1 MVICFRLVVVD
12 KLAHLQLALHAA
24 GLSGQIGQLA
34 HCAHNREPSTLY
46 TQTTHNGLRFMLP
59 ALAVRSDSL
68 HTAHATGSRLHSTH
82 RQHTMACASC
92 CQPYRSDRTA
102 CTLRTQ
108 QAAVYTQTPHNGL
121 RFMLPALAV
130 RSDSLHTA
138 HATGSRL
145 HSTHRQHTMACASC
159 CRP

>member
-1 MVICFRLVVVD
+1 
-12 KLAHLQLALHAA
+12 
-24 GLSGQIGQLA
+24 
-34 HCAHNREPSTLY
+34 
-46 TQTTHNGLRFMLP
+46 MLP

-108 QAAVYTQTPHNGL
+108 QGVVYTLHTDNTQWLALHAAGLSGQIGQLAHCARNRQPSTLYTQTTHNGL
-121 RFMLPALAV
+121 RFMLSALPV